1 MKRLVIALFVSAV
14 ALSLSACQRD
24 QSNIEKKLDDISKRL
39 AQIEARL
46 EAGGGAGAARA
57 QPQPKRRGPDPSKTY
72 SIPIEGSAIK
82 GGKDAKVT
90 VVKAFEFACPYCE
103 QVRPLVG
110 SALEEFG
117 DDVRVAYKHYIVHP
131 GTATI
136 PALAAC
142 AADQQGKF
150 AVMEP
155 LIWEKGYK
163 AGRNL
168 SQDNMEKLAQEAGLD
183 LARFK
188 ADMEGPCKT
197 IVKRDEAQLKKIG
210 VSGTPA
216 LFINGKMYRGP
227 RAPEAFTAAIE
238 QELAE
243 VEKKLGEAGGSG
255 AAYYETFIVE
265 KGEKSM

>member
-1 MKRLVIALFVSAV
+1 MKRIAIALFASAL
-14 ALSLSACQRD
+14 ALGLSACQRD
-24 QSNIEKKLDDISKRL
+24 QSNVEKKLDDISKRL
-39 AQIEARL
+39 ASIEAQL
-46 EAGGGAGAARA
+46 KAGGGAGAAAA
-57 QPQPKRRGPDPSKTY
+57 QQPKRRGPDPSKTY

-103 QVRPLVG
+103 TVRPLMS

-131 GTATI
+131 PTATI

-150 AVMEP
+150 AIMEP

-168 SQDNMEKLAQEAGLD
+168 GQDNMEKLAQEAGLD
-183 LARFK
+183 LNKFK
-188 ADMEGPCKT
+188 ADMDGACKT
-197 IVKRDEAQLKKIG
+197 IVKRDEAQLKQIG

-216 LFINGKMYRGP
+216 LFINGKVYRGP
-227 RAPEAFTAAIE
+227 RAAEAFNAAIK

-243 VEKKLGEAGGSG
+243 VDKKLAEAGGSG
-255 AAYYETFIVE
+255 AEYYQKFIVE
-265 KGEKSM
+265 KGAKTM